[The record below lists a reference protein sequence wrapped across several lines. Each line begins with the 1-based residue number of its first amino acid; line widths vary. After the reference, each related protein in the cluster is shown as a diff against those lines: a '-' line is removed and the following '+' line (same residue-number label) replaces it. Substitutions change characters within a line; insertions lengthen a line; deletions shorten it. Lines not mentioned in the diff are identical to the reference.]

1 MKLENNTSDLA
12 YLGRRIDKALSHI
25 KKYEPELESEFIQAV
40 NNTFSR
46 ILSESLNQEEE
57 DYLFEIL
64 DEILDYLEN
73 SFDTVFQQ

>member
-1 MKLENNTSDLA
+1 MKLENNTNDLA
-12 YLGRRIDKALSHI
+12 YLGSRIDKALSHI

-57 DYLFEIL
+57 NYLFEIL

>member
-1 MKLENNTSDLA
+1 MKLENNTRDLA
-12 YLGRRIDKALSHI
+12 YLGSRIDKALSHI

>member
-1 MKLENNTSDLA
+1 MKLENNISDLV

-25 KKYEPELESEFIQAV
+25 KKYEPELELEFIQAV
-40 NNTFSR
+40 NNTFYR
-46 ILSESLNQEEE
+46 ILSESLYQEEE

-64 DEILDYLEN
+64 DEVLDYLEN